1 MKKITKKEINERIRN
16 IMLRKSHENEKIIY
30 KEIMNNDLYE
40 ESLHVIAVF
49 KTIDNLGFITVY
61 NIFSWRNNLGQLT
74 TLMYST
80 SINYDSNISI

>member
-16 IMLRKSHENEKIIY
+16 IMLRESHKNEKIIY
-30 KEIMNNDLYE
+30 KEIMNDDLYE
-40 ESLHVIAVF
+40 ESLNLIAVF

-61 NIFSWRNNLGQLT
+61 DIFSWRNNSGQLIT
-74 TLMYST
+74 SMYST

>member
-30 KEIMNNDLYE
+30 KEIMNDDLYE

-61 NIFSWRNNLGQLT
+61 NIYSWRNHLGQLT

-80 SINYDSNISI
+80 SINFDSRFSI